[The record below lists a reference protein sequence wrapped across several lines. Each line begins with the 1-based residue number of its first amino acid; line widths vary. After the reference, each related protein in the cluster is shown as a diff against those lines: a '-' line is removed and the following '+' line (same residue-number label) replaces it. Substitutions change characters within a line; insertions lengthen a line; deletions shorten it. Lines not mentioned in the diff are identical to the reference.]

1 MALPSEKIEK
11 LKDLMCFGF
20 LLLHSIKTNTEFKKF
35 IDSKTHSNGELIEV
49 LARFVCS
56 YDYENAEAEIDNM
69 LNKKYLEIL
78 LEVTYEE
85 YLKYKD
91 NKKE

>member
-20 LLLHSIKTNTEFKKF
+20 LLLDGINTNTEFKKF
-35 IDSKTHSNGELIEV
+35 IDSIKHDSDKLIEF
-49 LARFVCS
+49 LAKFVCS
-56 YDYENAEAEIDNM
+56 YDYENAESTIDNM
-69 LNKKYLEIL
+69 FNKKYLEIL

-85 YLKYKD
+85 FMKFK
-91 NKKE
+91 NTK

>member
-56 YDYENAEAEIDNM
+56 YDYENAESKVDNM
-69 LNKKYLEIL
+69 FNKKYLEIL
-78 LEVTYEE
+78 LEVIYEE
-85 YLKYKD
+85 FMKFK
-91 NKKE
+91 NTK